1 MLVSPDEEPAGED
14 PEEVWPEIKAEIMAI
29 RDASGYEQGSRM
41 ALEFIRGYRGRY
53 PSLVRAL
60 EEDLEA
66 LLSHLKVPFRHRVH
80 VRTTNLLERSFE
92 ERGGVRR

>member
-1 MLVSPDEEPAGED
+1 MKNLQGKV

-29 RDASGYEQGSRM
+29 RDASGYEQGRRM